1 MNTSLFTFEWPSQA
15 VNSVYVTG
23 TFDNWS
29 KSTKLVQNK
38 DGSYSVTIEVPK
50 EKIMFKYVVDGT
62 WLTTSKFKTEKD
74 STGIENNVIYP
85 EDLSQ
90 YNDELLSTINENSS
104 SFDVLSPEFRSSNDP
119 HNYGV
124 SYKSDTESSAFTN
137 ISVGDISPFENSDL
151 DNPVNEDGGK
161 IDNVINDD
169 ESFKS
174 MSDEELFSSTQGTL
188 LGVDTQSCNTS
199 INHQQPNL
207 VNLQST
213 NGSRQVRYYTS
224 MSVLDRFKKYFK

>member
-1 MNTSLFTFEWPSQA
+1 MMKKSVLRYRNQGNKVSSQYFRTRRIWKGLYSIICFENLEEKN
-15 VNSVYVTG
+15 NSSDFSIVKR
-23 TFDNWS
+23 S
-29 KSTKLVQNK
+29 P
-38 DGSYSVTIEVPK
+38 E
-50 EKIMFKYVVDGT
+50 
-62 WLTTSKFKTEKD
+62 TSK
-74 STGIENNVIYP
+74 

-104 SFDVLSPEFRSSNDP
+104 SFDVLSPELRSSNDP

-151 DNPVNEDGGK
+151 DNPVNEDGGN